1 MKVECKKVIILG
13 WYFRI
18 SLRQLSWKPILE
30 GIVKFLMDSEEYSLA
45 TQFGKSNCFTIVFHS
60 SVVQNIYDRDFF
72 IWIILYPV
80 AIDFELWYGFSITSE
95 EN

>member
-1 MKVECKKVIILG
+1 
-13 WYFRI
+13 
-18 SLRQLSWKPILE
+18 
-30 GIVKFLMDSEEYSLA
+30 MDSEEYSLA

-60 SVVQNIYDRDFF
+60 SVVQKVIMYINDRDFF
-72 IWIILYPV
+72 FIWITLYPV